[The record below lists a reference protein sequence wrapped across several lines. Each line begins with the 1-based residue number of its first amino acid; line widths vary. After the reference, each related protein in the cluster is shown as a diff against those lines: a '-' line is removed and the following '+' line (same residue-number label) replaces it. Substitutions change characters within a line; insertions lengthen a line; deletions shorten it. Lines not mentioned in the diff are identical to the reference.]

1 MDCQVTNQAQMMAG
15 YVVGLRRQVEDLQ
28 AQVSHLERN
37 GDFGSANQPGDL
49 PPLRKWAYVSVR

>member
-1 MDCQVTNQAQMMAG
+1 MMAG